1 MKTFKEWLIK
11 ENLDGYG
18 QASTNYDDYSDY
30 DDDESPWS
38 NHDDSSWRKNTF
50 QDSSESDS
58 TTKTNASDYVDGLR
72 IGEKTPVTY
81 RGKSILLTK
90 YANDAFMLG
99 NNRMYTIDRTD
110 MLNNGSLKVNW
121 DQVKSFLPPDTI
133 GQTWT

>member
-38 NHDDSSWRKNTF
+38 NHGSDGEKRSFR
-50 QDSSESDS
+50 DSSESDS
-58 TTKTNASDYVDGLR
+58 TTKTNAKDYVDGLR
-72 IGEKTPVTY
+72 IGEKTPVIY

-90 YANDAFMLG
+90 YADDAFMLG
-99 NNRMYTIDRTD
+99 NNRMDIIDITD

-121 DQVKSFLPPDTI
+121 DDADAFERLPF
-133 GQTWT
+133 